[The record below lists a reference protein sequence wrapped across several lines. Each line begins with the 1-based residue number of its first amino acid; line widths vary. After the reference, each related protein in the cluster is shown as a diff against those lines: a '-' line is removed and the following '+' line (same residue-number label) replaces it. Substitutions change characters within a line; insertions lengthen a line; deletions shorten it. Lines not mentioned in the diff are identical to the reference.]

1 MTARLDGEQKG
12 GNPLLPD
19 TQGGGL
25 HYDRSH
31 RKLTKDGFESA
42 AHLTAYAQK
51 SIMVV
56 VGKRRL
62 PSSYSISRE
71 AGGDHEVAVYLFRLG
86 STPGCRLVDIAVCNL
101 ESGNGFDSPHD
112 FPRHGGIVF
121 IDDTD
126 GYVLHLSVSEDSG
139 HEEDTEQWQ
148 HDAHPEIETSRD
160 HPYKFSSKNPNKLTI
175 HHTILKIVHYQLSIV
190 NSTNTDI
197 PGRSPSTFLT
207 GRACT
212 SNVRRS

>member
-51 SIMVV
+51 SIVVV

-62 PSSYSISRE
+62 PSGYGISRE

-86 STPGCRLVDIAVCNL
+86 STPGCRLVDIAVCSL
-101 ESGNGFDSPHD
+101 KVGTASTVRTTSLDMEVLSSSTTPTGMFSICP
-112 FPRHGGIVF
+112 FP
-121 IDDTD
+121 
-126 GYVLHLSVSEDSG
+126 
-139 HEEDTEQWQ
+139 
-148 HDAHPEIETSRD
+148 
-160 HPYKFSSKNPNKLTI
+160 
-175 HHTILKIVHYQLSIV
+175 KIVDMKKIQ
-190 NSTNTDI
+190 NSGSTTHTPKSTKQTGSYDLRTFEVHALPVRKVEGLR
-197 PGRSPSTFLT
+197 PGMSVLVELT
-207 GRACT
+207 MD
-212 SNVRRS
+212 N